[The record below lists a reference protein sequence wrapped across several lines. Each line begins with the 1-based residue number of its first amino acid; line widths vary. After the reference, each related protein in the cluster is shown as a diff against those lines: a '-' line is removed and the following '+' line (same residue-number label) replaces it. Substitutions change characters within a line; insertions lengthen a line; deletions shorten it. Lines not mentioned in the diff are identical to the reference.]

1 MKRCVVSGRYMMWS
15 DVQISV
21 GKDGMTQREK
31 KRWNKCINL
40 FLVTDIAELDG
51 GKKSKKNRK
60 FKITIQDQHHHRH
73 QHHHHHDK
81 DGKKMKK
88 KKRKLFVRDY
98 VFRAKNKKWRDTW
111 VNGLKGHIEQIQR
124 ERTFMKQS
132 ESKYHMDSH

>member
-1 MKRCVVSGRYMMWS
+1 MVKRCVVSGRFMMWS

-40 FLVTDIAELDG
+40 FLVTDISPLN
-51 GKKSKKNRK
+51 GKKSKKSRK
-60 FKITIQDQHHHRH
+60 FKITVQDRHHHRH
-73 QHHHHHDK
+73 HHQHH
-81 DGKKMKK
+81 GKKKGHK

-98 VFRAKNKKWRDTW
+98 VFRAKSKKWRDKW
-111 VNGLKGHIEQIQR
+111 VDGLRDHIEHIQR

-132 ESKYHMDSH
+132 ESKYNHLHPK